1 MSLLGI
7 RESVGKAVPWRFTC
21 VLMQQNTFENKI
33 HTCTCY
39 EIKQLNVKTYY
50 CVFKV

>member
-33 HTCTCY
+33 RTYY
-39 EIKQLNVKTYY
+39 EIKKLNVKTCF